1 MALGEVGGTI
11 TVEVTYS
18 VGAEIVVSVSV
29 SAGVVTVSGG
39 TVIVEVIYSVDA
51 ETVIVVRLSVG
62 NELVWSLPGVLT
74 DEAGTLHP

>member
-1 MALGEVGGTI
+1 
-11 TVEVTYS
+11 
-18 VGAEIVVSVSV
+18 VSV